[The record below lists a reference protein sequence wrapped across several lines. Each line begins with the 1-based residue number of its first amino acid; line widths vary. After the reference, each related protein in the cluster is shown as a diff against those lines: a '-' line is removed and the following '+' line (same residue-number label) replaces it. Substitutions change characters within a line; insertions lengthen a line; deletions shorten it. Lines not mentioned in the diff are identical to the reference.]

1 MTTVIVILLFFNRK
15 IYFIGPLYLR
25 CVPYTRFEA
34 VAGFLGVGCP
44 KLYIFQ
50 SVSSLQYGKDF

>member
-1 MTTVIVILLFFNRK
+1 
-15 IYFIGPLYLR
+15 LYLR